1 MPGEF
6 YIEGKKEKLDI
17 TDIKNLIST
26 EIKNSL
32 TEVQNLVTQIQGDV
46 TTIITTTSK
55 QIPSADFWSETV
67 DEAEVEIDAAGETK
81 DLPAVEVVG
90 IPADATILRAVAMFK
105 FRMIDNSNVNDNRLN
120 GGTVPGTSQVI
131 QVRDDTPGAWGDA
144 INFVDRQYGVEGETR
159 EGGDVCIGSIDISDI
174 VDGNDIYEFQWLLAR
189 ALLDFM
195 SFYDVQMGI
204 RVWYLPP

>member
-6 YIEGKKEKLDI
+6 YIEGKKEELDI
-17 TDIKNLIST
+17 TDIKNLIS
-26 EIKNSL
+26 EIQTSV
-32 TEVQNLVTQIQGDV
+32 TEVQNLVTQVQSEV
-46 TTIITTTSK
+46 TSIVTTTSK
-55 QIPSADFWSETV
+55 QISSADFWSETV

-81 DLPAVEVVG
+81 ELPPVTVED
-90 IPADATILRAVAMFK
+90 IPAGATILRAIAMFK
-105 FRMIDNSNVNDNRLN
+105 FRMIENTNAADNRLN

-144 INFVDRQYGVEGETR
+144 ISFVDRQYGVEGETR
-159 EGGDVCIGSIDISDI
+159 EGGDVCIGSIDISSI

-189 ALLDFM
+189 PLLNYM

>member
-6 YIEGKKEKLDI
+6 YIEGKKEELDI
-17 TDIKNLIST
+17 TDIKNLIS
-26 EIKNSL
+26 EIQTHV
-32 TEVQNLVTQIQGDV
+32 TEVQNLVTQVQSDV
-46 TTIITTTSK
+46 ISIVTTTSK

-81 DLPAVEVVG
+81 ELPSVTVED
-90 IPADATILRAVAMFK
+90 IPAGATVLRAVAMFK
-105 FRMIDNSNVNDNRLN
+105 FRMIENTNAADNRLD

-131 QVRDDTPGAWGDA
+131 QVRDDTPSAWADA

-174 VDGNDIYEFQWLLAR
+174 VDGNDIYEFQGLLAR
-189 ALLDFM
+189 PLLNYM